1 MNGNS
6 NRNRLAKMRL
16 QQRYNNNNSSN
27 NGSSNMNGSQTIGG
41 NNNNI
46 ANNNNINING
56 NNRIHNQRAKL
67 LNLINNNNNRNSNN
81 NNNSN
86 GFFKLRST
94 TKSTPTT
101 TTTKN
106 RCNNSNNNQA
116 MQLDADVDDANDEI
130 VETLE
135 ETTTAVELRS
145 TAAANSCGSSCGN
158 TGSGGRAYTTLRSN
172 STSAI
177 LAEVVR
183 MPSLMGSTSS
193 MLYARPRTLNVHNIC
208 QTPAQI
214 TQLFFGYVFVFILFC
229 FKFC

>member
-1 MNGNS
+1 MSDSS
-6 NRNRLAKMRL
+6 NRNRFAKMRL
-16 QQRYNNNNSSN
+16 QKRYNSNSSN
-27 NGSSNMNGSQTIGG
+27 GNSSTATQTIGG
-41 NNNNI
+41 NSNSNM
-46 ANNNNINING
+46 NING

-67 LNLINNNNNRNSNN
+67 LNLISNNNKRNSNN

-86 GFFKLRST
+86 GYLKLRST

-101 TTTKN
+101 TTSQNHCK
-106 RCNNSNNNQA
+106 SNNNNNKNQA
-116 MQLDADVDDANDEI
+116 MQLEDVVDNVPHEEEI

-145 TAAANSCGSSCGN
+145 TAGSTANSSGHGSS
-158 TGSGGRAYTTLRSN
+158 GRAYTTLRSN

-183 MPSLMGSTSS
+183 MPSSLMGNSSS

-214 TQLFFGYVFVFILFC
+214 TQMFFGYVFILF
-229 FKFC
+229 

>member
-16 QQRYNNNNSSN
+16 QQRYNNNNSSS

-41 NNNNI
+41 NNNNS
-46 ANNNNINING
+46 NNINING

-67 LNLINNNNNRNSNN
+67 LNLINNNNNRNNN
-81 NNNSN
+81 NISNNSN

-106 RCNNSNNNQA
+106 RCNNNNQA